1 MSEAKTLGEIR
12 HEQKINRQ
20 LINART
26 MLLKFLENNPI
37 NEEGGRKILSVFASR
52 VITLHVESVTGLLND
67 KNVPV
72 QVKEIA
78 IVDLTS
84 LAVIIDS
91 ITRDIQHLA
100 AQDKA
105 SVN

>member
-37 NEEGGRKILSVFASR
+37 GGEEGQRILSVFASR
-52 VITLHVESVTGLLND
+52 VITLHVESITGLLND
-67 KNVPV
+67 KKAPV

-91 ITRDIQHLA
+91 ITSDLKRLA